1 MICKGYYK
9 GYSGPWPKVMA
20 PGTRLTSLEVELNVV
35 GGVKELVVPEDGR
48 LASAHP
54 DLAPLLLDE
63 SDDLLRDGGPDKAD
77 ILIFLAG
84 IDIQVADFLPLHVPA
99 IHPGNP
105 IVVVLDEGDGLALG
119 GEVIS
124 NGYDSNLREVAVP
137 SSPEDVALED

>member
-35 GGVKELVVPEDGR
+35 GGVKELVVPEDS
-48 LASAHP
+48 LASVHP

-63 SDDLLRDGGPDKAD
+63 SDDLLRDGGPDEAD

-84 IDIQVADFLPLHVPA
+84 IDIQVADFVPLHVPA

-105 IVVVLDEGDGLALG
+105 IVVVLDEGDRLALG
-119 GEVIS
+119 GEVIFD
-124 NGYDSNLREVAVP
+124 GYDSDLRDCLLYTSDAADE
-137 SSPEDVALED
+137 